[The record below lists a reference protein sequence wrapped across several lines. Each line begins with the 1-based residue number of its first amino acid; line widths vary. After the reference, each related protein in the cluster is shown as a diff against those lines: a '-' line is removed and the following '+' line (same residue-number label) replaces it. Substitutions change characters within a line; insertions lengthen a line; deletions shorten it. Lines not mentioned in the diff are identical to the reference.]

1 MILPQKS
8 SLILTRT
15 GGEKARKAYN
25 SDIHSVVNM
34 QKRLEFSYPEYK
46 SSPQNAKNQGPNGG
60 KRDSDCLHRKGS
72 CEDSGGNVAS
82 IYANLRLK
90 KVGKHL

>member
-1 MILPQKS
+1 M
-8 SLILTRT
+8 
-15 GGEKARKAYN
+15 
-25 SDIHSVVNM
+25 NM

-72 CEDSGGNVAS
+72 CEDSGGNVVS
-82 IYANLRLK
+82 IYAYICESSIEK
-90 KVGKHL
+90 SGKASLATPTWLDWYM